1 MAPIKHTYNTP
12 LDADY
17 SVICIDDFQFNN
29 NVGKSLDFETRYI
42 EDKDQTECVWVF
54 FNFHCSLSSSRSRKF
69 VFYRS

>member
-1 MAPIKHTYNTP
+1 MPQPSLLTAFWHVYESVTMAPIKHTYNTP

-42 EDKDQTECVWVF
+42 KDKDQTECVWVF
-54 FNFHCSLSSSRSRKF
+54 F
-69 VFYRS
+69 